1 MQKEKRRNEGLER
14 KKFNSINEIVLQ
26 VLHLLFDFVAEC
38 DVAAK
43 GFRATPC
50 VPPIP
55 GPDTFCVVTDVLLFI
70 LVGVPT
76 VVPALGGLIGIR
88 FTAGMEEEM
97 RGRGK

>member
-1 MQKEKRRNEGLER
+1 M
-14 KKFNSINEIVLQ
+14 LQ

-43 GFRATPC
+43 GFRAAPC
-50 VPPIP
+50 VLPIP

-76 VVPALGGLIGIR
+76 VVPALGGLTGIR
-88 FTAGMEEEM
+88 FTAGIEEEM
-97 RGRGK
+97 TRRDENREKKEKTEKKMRRRGEIKLKG